1 VTAAIARLGS
11 IVKAVGLKGELKLL
25 PGPDFWTKALM
36 LDGLDLVSV
45 DDDHRGVRVER
56 YRLKGN
62 TFIIKFNGI
71 ESRDDAEPVIG
82 SRLEVSTG
90 SLTESE
96 LPDELKPFQVMGAE
110 VRLKNGEV
118 AGTVVDMLIGPAQRC
133 LIIDTNKGRSA
144 VPVVPEVVLETDL
157 ERGVI
162 VIDPPEG
169 LLDIEW

>member
-1 VTAAIARLGS
+1 
-11 IVKAVGLKGELKLL
+11 
-25 PGPDFWTKALM
+25 M
-36 LDGLDLVSV
+36 LDLVSA
-45 DDDHRGVRVER
+45 DDDHRGVQVER
-56 YRLKGN
+56 YRPKGN
-62 TFIIKFNGI
+62 TYVIKLSGI

-90 SLTESE
+90 SLTEAE

-110 VRLKNGEV
+110 VRLKNGDR

-133 LIIDTNKGRSA
+133 LIVEMNNGRRA
-144 VPVVPEVVLETDL
+144 VPVVPEVVLEIDL
-157 ERGVI
+157 ECGVI